1 MVAGIPGPGDYNIN
15 TFNTID
21 SNSNTGNKFTKQL
34 RPANYP
40 ILYKNGQYYRHVGTV
55 QRKQKN

>member
-1 MVAGIPGPGDYNIN
+1 MTAPGPGDYN

-21 SNSNTGNKFTKQL
+21 SNSNGGMKFTKQL

-40 ILYKNGQYYRHVGTV
+40 ILYKNGQYYR
-55 QRKQKN
+55 